1 MKKSKCLSLLLV
13 LLLVVVLAVASGCSS
28 TPAPAPAPPSGE
40 STPEPAPEPAPA
52 GKSRLTMASGWVTG
66 VYYPLSGAM
75 SRIAY
80 EKMDNISLSVES
92 SGASVA
98 NAKLIGSGDADLAIL
113 QNDIAFYAFNGE
125 KMFDT
130 PIKNIQGG
138 FMLYPEPVQLVVR
151 ADSGINSPAD
161 LAGKRVAVGPL
172 GSGTE
177 GNAAQIMDT
186 YGLTFDDIT
195 VERLT
200 AGESSDFLK
209 DGRIDAAFFTVG
221 VGASAIADLALLHDV
236 TLVEIDDEHADK
248 LIANYPFYSTVTIPA
263 DTYTGIGETQTVTVL
278 AMVAVRAELS
288 EDVMYEFTSATFEN
302 LADIHN
308 AHEMGKMVTLES
320 ALEGMPLELH
330 PGAAKYFTEKGIQ

>member
-1 MKKSKCLSLLLV
+1 MKTSKSLCLFIV
-13 LLLVVVLAVASGCSS
+13 LLLVLAVASGCTS
-28 TPAPAPAPPSGE
+28 TPTPAPPSGN
-40 STPEPAPEPAPA
+40 PAPDPAPA

-125 KMFDT
+125 KMFDQAIT
-130 PIKNIQGG
+130 NIQGG
-138 FMLYPEPVQLVVR
+138 FMLYPEPCQLVVR
-151 ADSGINSPAD
+151 ADSGIKSPAD
-161 LAGKRVAVGPL
+161 LKGKRVAVGPL

-177 GNAAQIMDT
+177 GNAAQIMDA
-186 YGLTFDDIT
+186 YGLSFDDIT

-221 VGASAIADLALLHDV
+221 VGASAIADLALLHNV
-236 TLVEIDDEHADK
+236 ILVEIDDEHADK
-248 LIANYPFYSTVTIPA
+248 LIAGYP
-263 DTYTGIGETQTVTVL
+263 
-278 AMVAVRAELS
+278 
-288 EDVMYEFTSATFEN
+288 
-302 LADIHN
+302 
-308 AHEMGKMVTLES
+308 
-320 ALEGMPLELH
+320 
-330 PGAAKYFTEKGIQ
+330 

>member
-1 MKKSKCLSLLLV
+1 MKRMKWLSVLLV
-13 LLLVVVLAVASGCSS
+13 LLMVAALAVTAGC
-28 TPAPAPAPPSGE
+28 TQPAAEPDPPEGNE
-40 STPEPAPEPAPA
+40 EPAPEPEPA

-80 EKMDNISLSVES
+80 ENMDNISLSVES

-125 KMFDT
+125 KMFEEAVT
-130 PIKNIQGG
+130 NIQGA
-138 FMLYPEPVQLVVR
+138 FMLYPEPCQIVVQS
-151 ADSGINSPAD
+151 DSGITSPAD
-161 LAGKRVAVGPL
+161 LKGKRVAVGPL

-177 GNAAQIMDT
+177 GNAAQILEA

-200 AGESSDFLK
+200 AGESADFLK

-236 TLVEIDDEHADK
+236 TLVEIDDEHAAK
-248 LIANYPFYSTVTIPA
+248 LIENYPYYSKVTIPA
-263 DTYTGIGETQTVTVL
+263 DTYSGIDATQTVTVL
-278 AMVAVRAELS
+278 AMVAARAELS
-288 EDVMYEFTSATFEN
+288 EEVMYEFTKGIFEN
-302 LADIHN
+302 LESIHN
-308 AHEMGKMVTLES
+308 AHDMGKEVTLES

-330 PGAAKYFTEKGIQ
+330 PGTAKYFKEKGIM